1 MKSLIFIVN
10 YAKRHRLTC
19 FTTNS
24 FLLRHA
30 LLVTVLC
37 GRRLHNTPPT
47 IKFRICF
54 LVFVTLKNFLYIEE
68 APFLFVNQ

>member
-37 GRRLHNTPPT
+37 GRSLHNTPPT
-47 IKFRICF
+47 IKFRIYF
-54 LVFVTLKNFLYIEE
+54 PVFIILKNFLI
-68 APFLFVNQ
+68 VK